1 MERMI
6 RMKSNTRTLNYVALG
21 LIIVSLAL
29 LFVPYWHYGEGETA
43 SVNAYVWFPGDC
55 KALESYLS
63 KAVTGSFS
71 INSVVWAPAL
81 MMLLGVVA
89 AVVCLIK
96 PDGLFSLIASI
107 PFAALGIFG
116 FAGVEALRLGS
127 LWWLQLIV
135 CVALLAT
142 DVGLILSKTGS
153 GASVQ

>member
-1 MERMI
+1 MSQRSY
-6 RMKSNTRTLNYVALG
+6 RFYNYLALG
-21 LIIVSLAL
+21 LVALSLAL
-29 LFVPYWHYGEGETA
+29 MFTPYWCYDKGKTA
-43 SVNAYVWFPGDC
+43 SIYQYVWFPGDY
-55 KALESYLS
+55 KPLETYLS
-63 KAVTGSFS
+63 QTAVSGFN
-71 INSVVWAPAL
+71 INDVVRAPAL
-81 MMLLGVVA
+81 MMLLGVGA

>member
-1 MERMI
+1 MSQRSY
-6 RMKSNTRTLNYVALG
+6 RFYNYLALG
-21 LIIVSLAL
+21 LVALSLAL
-29 LFVPYWHYGEGETA
+29 MFTPYWCYDKGKTA
-43 SVNAYVWFPGDC
+43 SIYQYVWFPGDC

-135 CVALLAT
+135 CFALLAT